1 MGFENEDQ
9 VQAKKRENDKMEYRE
24 MLLQQMEVN
33 KINKEK
39 LKVKNIEDEMKEE
52 LKYYKNQS
60 FI

>member
-9 VQAKKRENDKMEYRE
+9 EQAKKRENDKMEYRE